1 MRWLKRKHKGPSRRQ
16 EQVGS
21 VIAETISEIIRT
33 EVHDPRV
40 AEMVSI
46 TYVKVS
52 PDLRD
57 AIVYFSIIGTE
68 QEWKDTEEGL
78 NKAKGFI
85 QKLLGERIFLKVTPR
100 LRFVPDHTMERAQ
113 KIEQLIEENIK
124 TNEA

>member
-1 MRWLKRKHKGPSRRQ
+1 MRWHKRRDRGPSRRL
-16 EQVGS
+16 EQVAS
-21 VIAETISEIIRT
+21 VIAEKVSEIIRT
-33 EVHDPRV
+33 EVDDPRV

-57 AIVYFSIIGTE
+57 ATVYFSIIGTE

>member
-1 MRWLKRKHKGPSRRQ
+1 MA
-16 EQVGS
+16 S
-21 VIAETISEIIRT
+21 VIAEKVSEIIRT

-57 AIVYFSIIGTE
+57 ATVYFSIIGTE

-100 LRFVPDHTMERAQ
+100 LRFVPDHTMEQAQ

>member
-1 MRWLKRKHKGPSRRQ
+1 MKWHKGNKEGSRRL

-21 VIAETISEIIRT
+21 VIAEALSEIIRN
-33 EVHDPRV
+33 EVYDPRV

-46 TYVKVS
+46 TYVKVA

-57 AIVYFSIIGTE
+57 ATVYFSIIGTE

-100 LRFVPDHTMERAQ
+100 LRFVPDHTMEQAQ
-113 KIEQLIEENIK
+113 KIEQILEEELK
-124 TNEA
+124 DQR